1 MAAESNN
8 KYDISNWVKKVVDS
22 CENMDQMNT
31 ACRLMYRAFRIMDD
45 SVIQRDLWDYQTAAE
60 NKLLDDR
67 IDLLSKKV
75 QILKG

>member
-31 ACRLMYRAFRIMDD
+31 AYKLMCRAFSIMDD
-45 SVIQRDLWDYQTAAE
+45 SVIQRDLCNYQTAAE
-60 NKLLDDR
+60 NKLFDDS
-67 IDLLSKKV
+67 IDRLSKKV